1 MSNIAL
7 PKIIHK
13 ITPVI
18 GNSLYQLLPGLINQ
32 VLAFFVIKQ
41 SGAITW
47 GQVVSLQLVYYIAAH
62 IVSWGNKDYLLLQ
75 FSKNPAGINRF
86 IQQSVLTRLFV
97 LLLPVVIL
105 VLLYYPINIGL
116 YLAGWIIFR
125 FAAQSLE
132 AIITYQKN
140 FTLALRSEAA
150 AFVILLIALTFAGNN
165 ISFQQVL
172 GLVLLSHVARVLLLT
187 SEYKTRLKGIKI
199 SGFHITSLWGA
210 IPFLL
215 MGLVALLQSK
225 IDLYVMDNISTK
237 TLTGSYQVL
246 MSFGA
251 MLIAIPGFIINPF
264 VKNIY
269 RMQQAQVN
277 NLHIKFASLGFIISI
292 AAIPILYIIMQYVY
306 QLNFSIYAYVLLF
319 FIIWMPFIY
328 AINIYKLYKQNLQNK
343 VLVINAIAIG
353 CSFFACLI
361 LIPLQQ
367 IIGAL
372 IAQLIAQLFLVIAL
386 HQSAKKLMPQT

>member
-1 MSNIAL
+1 MGNTAL
-7 PKIIHK
+7 PKFVHK

-18 GNSLYQLLPGLINQ
+18 GNSLYQLLPGLVNQ

-62 IVSWGNKDYLLLQ
+62 LVSWGNKDYLLLQ

-150 AFVILLIALTFAGNN
+150 AFVVLLIALTLAGKN

-172 GLVLLSHVARVLLLT
+172 GLILLAHVARVVLLT
-187 SEYKTRLKGIKI
+187 GEYKNRLKGIK
-199 SGFHITSLWGA
+199 FTRFQITPLWSA
-210 IPFLL
+210 MPFLF

-225 IDLYVMDNISTK
+225 IDLYVMDNLSTK

-251 MLIAIPGFIINPF
+251 MFIAIPGFIINPF

-269 RMQQAQVN
+269 RMQHAHIR
-277 NLHIKFASLGFIISI
+277 NLHIKFILLGLIISVV
-292 AAIPILYIIMQYVY
+292 AIPVLYIIMQFVY
-306 QLNFSIYAYVLLF
+306 QLDFNIYTYILLF

-353 CSFFACLI
+353 CSLFTCLL
-361 LIPLQQ
+361 LIPILQ
-367 IIGAL
+367 INGAL
-372 IAQLIAQLFLVIAL
+372 IAQLIAQFFLVTVMHL
-386 HQSAKKLMPQT
+386 SAKKLTPQV